1 MTSQVKIILMNH
13 QEIINKIDFSKIN
26 WNNIGLVPAIVQDYK
41 DNEILMVAFM
51 NKESL
56 TLTLEKKETYF
67 YSRSRNELWHK
78 GHKSDDVQKVKEL
91 YYDCD
96 NDTILVK
103 VEQIGGIACHTG
115 KRSCFFN
122 RVV

>member
-1 MTSQVKIILMNH
+1 MNN

-56 TLTLEKKETYF
+56 GLTLERKETYF

-78 GHKSDDVQKVKEL
+78 GHKSGEVQKVKEL
-91 YYDCD
+91 
-96 NDTILVK
+96 
-103 VEQIGGIACHTG
+103 
-115 KRSCFFN
+115 
-122 RVV
+122 